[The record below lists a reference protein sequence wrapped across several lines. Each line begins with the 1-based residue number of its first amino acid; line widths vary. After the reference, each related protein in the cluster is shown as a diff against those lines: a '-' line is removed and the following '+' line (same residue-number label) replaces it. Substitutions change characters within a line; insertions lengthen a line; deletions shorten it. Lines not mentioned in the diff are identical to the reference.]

1 MTDEFDIVD
10 SVARENAE
18 YLAGADAL
26 AYGDE
31 RVFILEARDD
41 GD

>member
-1 MTDEFDIVD
+1 MTTEYDIVD

-18 YLAGADAL
+18 YIQGAAAL

-31 RVFILEARDD
+31 QVLILEPRDD
-41 GD
+41 